1 MEVMRTHSTTRVYIA
16 RLAGTAVFDP
26 LVDQVGKVVDVVV
39 LINLRSAPPTG
50 GGNYYRRT

>member
-26 LVDQVGKVVDVVV
+26 PGDQVGKVVDVVV
-39 LINLRSAPPTG
+39 LINLRSAPPRSWAG
-50 GGNYYRRT
+50 S